1 MTVKTRLNC
10 LKFSPI
16 PLFLLFFQSLYLS
29 SPAQADFTGVET
41 LIKQNQKNWGK
52 DLVVMVNTGDKNVYK
67 YETAE
72 FKMKTA
78 APIGLASSWL
88 TAAVVMVYVD
98 EGKISLDDPVAKYLP
113 IFEKHLKG
121 YITIRQCLANTT
133 GIGFEAENPLKLV
146 QRKTFPSLE
155 EEVNAFASKR
165 EIRDNAGQA
174 YAYNYMGLHIAAR
187 VIEVLSRKSFDR
199 AAAEKLLRPLNM
211 RATTFY
217 EDKGSVNPSSGAVS
231 TANDYMNFLTMLL
244 NKGMFNG
251 KKVLSEESVAELM
264 KAQYASNLPVRGNT
278 PPAGEGYRW
287 APGAWISGTDAS
299 GNTTAMN
306 SDGLT
311 GTYAWIDFSRRYA
324 AIVFPKTQKDDQK
337 KDAYLLLKDEVEDIL
352 K

>member
-16 PLFLLFFQSLYLS
+16 LFFLLFLQAT
-29 SPAQADFTGVET
+29 PAAAQAQADFTGVET

-52 DLVVMVNTGDKNVYK
+52 DVAVMVNRDGKNLYK

-72 FKMKTA
+72 FKIKTA
-78 APIGLASSWL
+78 APIGNASLWL

-98 EGKISLDDPVAKYLP
+98 EGKISLDDPVSKYLP
-113 IFEKHLKG
+113 IFEKYLKG
-121 YITIRQCLANTT
+121 YITIRQCLSHTT
-133 GIGFEAENPLKLV
+133 GIQAEADNPLKYV
-146 QRKTFPSLE
+146 QKNRFPSLE
-155 EEVNAFASKR
+155 EEVNAFATKR
-165 EIRDNAGQA
+165 EIKDNAGQA
-174 YAYNYMGLHIAAR
+174 FSYSHIGPHTAAR
-187 VIEVLSRKSFDR
+187 VIEVVSRKSFDR
-199 AAAEKLLRPLNM
+199 AAAEKLFRPLNM

-217 EDKGSVNPSSGAVS
+217 EEKGSVNPSSGAVS

-251 KKVLSEESVAELM
+251 KKVLSEESVAEMM
-264 KAQYASNLPVRGNT
+264 KSHYATSLPVRFM
-278 PPAGEGYRW
+278 PKSGEGCRW

-299 GNTTAMN
+299 GKTTAMN
-306 SDGLT
+306 SDGLS
-311 GTYAWIDFSRRYA
+311 GTYAWIDFSRNYA
-324 AIVFPKTQKDDQK
+324 ALVFPKTQKDDQK